1 MLVCPAAAMETAQVT
16 VLSTI
21 CSTVAKSAGSSAPQA
36 QGHSLLA
43 GVLAEG
49 LPVPSGEAAQ
59 RFTQLTSTGHPGS
72 RGSKRYQKREGI
84 LLRHHGGCVTACLSK
99 PVKCPE

>member
-1 MLVCPAAAMETAQVT
+1 MCPAAAMETAQVT

-49 LPVPSGEAAQ
+49 LPVPSGP
-59 RFTQLTSTGHPGS
+59 STKVYTAHIHWS
-72 RGSKRYQKREGI
+72 SWVSSSKRYQE
-84 LLRHHGGCVTACLSK
+84 T
-99 PVKCPE
+99 